1 MKLLLIADTT
11 PRLPAPLPQY
21 VADNGIDAVI
31 TAGDLYAKSLDGI
44 GECHIPAMGVYG
56 NHCDGTYLDDLGM
69 HNLHR
74 NRVEISGVSFVGIEG
89 CVRYKDSTQSIMYT
103 QAEYAAML
111 AGVLR
116 ADVIVTHC
124 PPRGINDHADRPHVG
139 IDALLSWVREH
150 QPRVLIHGHTY
161 PQVPITAFGS
171 TRIVY
176 VHGARTITI

>member
-1 MKLLLIADTT
+1 MKVLLIADTT
-11 PRLPAPLPQY
+11 PRLPVALPQY
-21 VADNGIDAVI
+21 VANNGIDAVI

-44 GECHIPAMGVYG
+44 DECGIPAMGVYG
-56 NHCDGTYLDDLGM
+56 NHCDGTYLGALGM
-69 HNLHR
+69 LNLHC

-89 CVRYKDSTQSIMYT
+89 CVRYKDSTRSIMYT
-103 QAEYAAML
+103 QDEYAAML
-111 AGVLR
+111 ADVPT

-124 PPRGINDHADRPHVG
+124 PPRGVNDHADRPHVG

-161 PQVPITAFGS
+161 PQVPVTALGS

-176 VHGARTITI
+176 VHGARIITV